1 MDDAKSLNGS
11 LGRIDKR
18 KLDEY
23 MDSVRTV
30 EKQIQRIGLRQD
42 DINKL
47 NVAPP
52 IKPWQA
58 MTRDEF
64 IQVMG
69 DLMILAFRTD
79 LTRVATIM
87 SSPERWGS
95 PLKVHGLFNKPID
108 HHGLTH
114 GQGNDNVRSKLQAL
128 DHFHIQQFASLVT
141 KMKETNEAEG
151 TLLDNMMFTLGSG
164 ISDGSLH
171 VYTDLPTVVAGKAG
185 GFINPGKHIKSKE
198 GTPISNLWLSMINAM
213 GVNANSLGDSTSKL
227 NLT

>member
-1 MDDAKSLNGS
+1 MMLER
-11 LGRIDKR
+11 LIITLVGRTKE

-30 EKQIQRIGLRQD
+30 EKQIERVTKRQK
-42 DINKL
+42 DINNMKL
-47 NVAPP
+47 SAP

-95 PLKVHGLFNKPID
+95 PLKVHGLFDKPVD
-108 HHGLTH
+108 HHGMTH
-114 GQGNDNVRSKLQAL
+114 GQGNEHVRSKLESL
-128 DHFHIQQFASLVT
+128 DHFHIQQFTSLVM
-141 KMKETNEAEG
+141 KMKEIKEGEG

-171 VYTDLPTVVAGKAG
+171 IYTDLPTLVAGRAG
-185 GFINPGKHIKSKE
+185 GAIKPGNHIKSPN
-198 GTPISNLWLSMINAM
+198 GTPIANLWLSMINAM
-213 GVNANSLGDSTSKL
+213 GININQLGDSTGKL
-227 NLT
+227 KLS